1 MAEAPLEALKTAPE
15 TALEIAL
22 LSQLA
27 LTPLPWLFFAGDGH
41 LTWSDSASP
50 DDSTVRVQPDAGRL
64 LAAEA
69 QM

>member
-15 TALEIAL
+15 TALEIVL

-27 LTPLPWLFFAGDGH
+27 LTPLPWLSFAGDGH
-41 LTWSDSASP
+41 LTWSDSASSE
-50 DDSTVRVQPDAGRL
+50 DSTVRVQPDVGRL